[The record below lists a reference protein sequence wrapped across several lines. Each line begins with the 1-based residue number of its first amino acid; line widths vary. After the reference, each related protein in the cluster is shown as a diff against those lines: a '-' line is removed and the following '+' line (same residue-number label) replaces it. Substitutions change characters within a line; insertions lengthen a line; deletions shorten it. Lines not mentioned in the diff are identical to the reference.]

1 MSKYA
6 RFRADDLEKSQILAQ
21 NLQISSEESQ
31 KIENWFAEMLEYH
44 EKFNNH
50 RVNFD
55 KEETEKT
62 KDLTQKF
69 QNLKAN
75 LSANALKYAT
85 TKAICYRNI
94 FDSTALKSVSNG
106 GIFMAMLSNIIS
118 ESVENQKITPKDLVF
133 ISDYLRENLKV
144 SPNGDIDENILE
156 IEKKNKISKKWQTVE
171 RQAIVK
177 NLLRIIQQKNY
188 HHSIVFFKKVLS
200 FIQKEDI
207 EIQELV
213 KNFEVENK
221 QGCYQIIHKIFQF
234 PLNADTWQDF
244 SLKIE
249 FLQLLDT
256 ANGTSPKEAWL
267 KKHALL
273 SEKIGKNT
281 LYEVA
286 LAVSSMAN
294 HQYDPATGWKDEVV
308 TRFLKASE
316 WIFRGIFLQTSK

>member
-1 MSKYA
+1 MSKYT
-6 RFRADDLEKSQILAQ
+6 RFRADDLGKSQILAQ

-31 KIENWFAEMLEYH
+31 KIENWFAEMLDFH
-44 EKFNNH
+44 EKFNNY

-55 KEETEKT
+55 KEEAEKT
-62 KDLTQKF
+62 KDLTQKL

-85 TKAICYRNI
+85 TKAIYYKNI

-106 GIFMAMLSNIIS
+106 GIFMAMLSNMIL
-118 ESVENQKITPKDLVF
+118 ESIENQKITPKELIF
-133 ISDYLRENLKV
+133 ISNYLRENWVV
-144 SPNGDIDENILE
+144 SPNGDLLENILK
-156 IEKKNKISKKWQTVE
+156 IEKKNKISKKWQSAE

-188 HHSIVFFKKVLS
+188 HHSLVIFKKVLS

-234 PLNADTWQDF
+234 PLNVDAWQDF
-244 SLKIE
+244 LLKIE

-273 SEKIGKNT
+273 SEKIGKN
-281 LYEVA
+281 A
-286 LAVSSMAN
+286 LNEMALVISSMEN
-294 HQYDPATGWKDEVV
+294 CLYDPITGWKDEVV
-308 TRFLKASE
+308 RRFLKASA
-316 WIFRGIFLQTSK
+316 WILKSE